1 MPISLLAP
9 LAAACIAPSQSHL
22 WVDKPGAELACKTA
36 MERSATTLGV
46 TTYESIRGSIG
57 EGFDFPG
64 EVFMCMGNH
73 RLNVLTARF
82 DQRENRFEF
91 SGNVAYSGDSVQVRA
106 KDALLDLNRDLL
118 RFGSAEYAVRD
129 SLVRGSAAEILLD
142 GEQDQLSLEDVI
154 YTSCLPGR
162 NHWELRAGSIRME
175 QESGFGRARQ
185 ISLRI
190 LDVPILYLPSISFSA
205 LGQRKS
211 GFLVPEIG
219 SSSRRGLELEAPWYW
234 NIAPNMDATFAPR
247 YLSRLGFFAG
257 VDYRFLTRNSTGR
270 IKVGY
275 LPQDKLRERSRY
287 DVDMSTRIRFCR
299 TSGGSARMGA
309 GCPTTS
315 TSKTSAAVSGNRP
328 RPTCAVNLRPPTAA
342 TPLTPS
348 SA

>member
-36 MERSATTLGV
+36 MERSETTLGV

-142 GEQDQLSLEDVI
+142 GEQDQLSWK
-154 YTSCLPGR
+154 TSSTQAACPAATIGNFAPGPFGWSR
-162 NHWELRAGSIRME
+162 KAVSAGPA
-175 QESGFGRARQ
+175 ESASGSWTYRFCICRPYPFRRLASASRV
-185 ISLRI
+185 SWCRRSA
-190 LDVPILYLPSISFSA
+190 VPA
-205 LGQRKS
+205 AAA
-211 GFLVPEIG
+211 
-219 SSSRRGLELEAPWYW
+219 LELEAPWYW
-234 NIAPNMDATFAPR
+234 NIAPNMDATLTPR
-247 YLSRLGFFAG
+247 YHVASGLFTEASITALLRASRRA
-257 VDYRFLTRNSTGR
+257 
-270 IKVGY
+270 
-275 LPQDKLRERSRY
+275 E
-287 DVDMSTRIRFCR
+287 
-299 TSGGSARMGA
+299 
-309 GCPTTS
+309 
-315 TSKTSAAVSGNRP
+315 
-328 RPTCAVNLRPPTAA
+328 
-342 TPLTPS
+342 
-348 SA
+348 